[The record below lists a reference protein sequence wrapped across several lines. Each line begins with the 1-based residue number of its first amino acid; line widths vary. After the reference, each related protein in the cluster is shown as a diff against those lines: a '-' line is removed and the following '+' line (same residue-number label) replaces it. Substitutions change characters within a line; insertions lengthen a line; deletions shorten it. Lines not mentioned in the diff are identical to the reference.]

1 MRHEHNCQQQQQ
13 TLLTGCLPPAACC
26 RLSNAVLIT
35 LMLALVALEWVI
47 AADLPDNSYL
57 LPTSQ
62 LILLAYVSLG
72 LLVMISVAI
81 YRIR

>member
-1 MRHEHNCQQQQQ
+1 MPAASAQLLRARHPAHV
-13 TLLTGCLPPAACC
+13 LPAAC
-26 RLSNAVLIT
+26 RLPRTVLIT
-35 LMLALVALEWVI
+35 LMLALVALQWVI
-47 AADLPDNSYL
+47 AADLPDSSYL

-72 LLVMISVAI
+72 LLVMISVAV